1 MQVTHHGQATV
12 FECSNMSMD
21 LGSLHIDEVVGL
33 LTRKH
38 LNWLDKADTE
48 IQELFER
55 NHSCH
60 NSLLAKKKM

>member
-12 FECSNMSMD
+12 FECSDMSMD

-38 LNWLDKADTE
+38 PNWFDKADTE
-48 IQELFER
+48 I
-55 NHSCH
+55 
-60 NSLLAKKKM
+60 